1 MDNDTQSN
9 LIRLVKLL
17 ASKLGT
23 RNLSRDPLSLF
34 CYTGTDSKTAFN
46 RIERNIY
53 SAFISIF
60 DNEAIRLSA
69 KKMPLEGN
77 FGGQLMTYSAK
88 YATDEADKNDKV
100 IVCNVTCIETNDE
113 ENRTVVVV
121 TFNYV

>member
-17 ASKLGT
+17 VSKLGA
-23 RNLSRDPLSLF
+23 RNLSRDPLNVF
-34 CYTGTDSKTAFN
+34 CMTGLDSKSAFN

-53 SAFISIF
+53 YSFVTLF

-69 KKMPLEGN
+69 KKIPLEGN

-88 YATDEADKNDKV
+88 YATDEADETGKV
-100 IVCNVTCIETNDE
+100 IVCNVTCVETNNAE
-113 ENRTVVVV
+113 FRTSVMV
-121 TFNYV
+121 TFDYI

>member
-1 MDNDTQSN
+1 MDKDTQSN

-17 ASKLGT
+17 ASKLST

-53 SAFISIF
+53 SAFVGIF
-60 DNEAIRLSA
+60 DSEAVRLSA

-88 YATDEADKNDKV
+88 YATDEADENGKV
-100 IVCNVTCIETNDE
+100 IVCNVTCVETNNAE
-113 ENRTVVVV
+113 YRTSVMI
-121 TFNYV
+121 TFDYV